1 MDSIQQLFVPKDT
14 GTLSD
19 ALLAFGLARVTADVV
34 QQMTGRNDVV
44 LEDIGSWYLIDAGV
58 EIEDSWLD
66 TVKPFEQAPFI
77 SSPKRPVPD
86 DLKGAILTRD
96 IDREWEQFREYQAKR
111 KQLVDAKTSGAEM
124 EQLLADAKPQPDWTV
139 VTYLGDYR
147 MQVQTNH
154 NSLIEQWRRCDQ
166 PLLGL
171 NLRTIFEMFAA
182 PVVDHEAIIKQWKK
196 ATKDANLMES
206 TTASQVFNPHMGKGQ
221 NRAKAN
227 GLAMSNEKSFWLLE
241 YLKVIGLWTAA
252 APRNATN
259 ADLRKTYILAPR
271 RLRLAAH
278 NEIFARFRDRLWN
291 NSSIKLD
298 ITSALLYT
306 AIVLEYSVE
315 TEDLGLFGDG
325 SVQNLVSGMD
335 VASYLLLSQNSYTMM
350 NLASLGVP
358 DWAPK
363 ITSFEQVDRFKHIV
377 DEHLERIQA
386 IEEEK
391 SEGAALL
398 QKYRDF
404 AAGGQLRA
412 FFDFIAGYSS
422 YLTSA
427 IERSNFYVKP
437 FTETNLRRLLE
448 MKNPKLTPILEN
460 QGFRNVANAI
470 RHSTVIP
477 QYIGRKTSSYDVRYG
492 LGQDL
497 KRKSQYADDFIR
509 ALSDFMQSYNEENA
523 RVYERTK
530 GKSRRKAIT
539 TEDIADVVAL
549 VDEYGPQTICNLLVA
564 FGYARDPKAKEEEVV
579 ESDAEAI
586 VAGV

>member
-1 MDSIQQLFVPKDT
+1 MNSLQRLWVPKDT

-19 ALLAFGLARVTADVV
+19 TLLAFGLARVVADVAY
-34 QQMTGRNDVV
+34 QMTGRNDVT
-44 LEDIGSWYLIDAGV
+44 LEDTGSWYIVDAGV

-66 TVKPFEQAPFI
+66 AVRPFEQAPFI
-77 SSPKRPVPD
+77 SSPKQPVPD
-86 DLKGAILTRD
+86 NLKGAILTRD

-147 MQVQTNH
+147 MQAQAIH
-154 NSLIEQWRRCDQ
+154 NNLVVQWRRCEQ

-182 PVVDHEAIIKQWKK
+182 PVVDREAIIKQWKK
-196 ATKDANLMES
+196 ATKGADLMES
-206 TTASQVFNPHMGKGQ
+206 TTASQMFNPHMGKGQ

-291 NSSIKLD
+291 SSSIKLD

-306 AIVLEYSVE
+306 TVALEYSVE
-315 TEDLGLFGDG
+315 TEDLGLFGGG
-325 SVQNLVSGMD
+325 SVQNLVSGME
-335 VASYLLLSQNSYTMM
+335 VASYVLLSQNSYTMM
-350 NLASLGVP
+350 NLASLGIP

-363 ITSFEQVDRFKHIV
+363 ITSLDQVERFKQIV
-377 DEHLERIQA
+377 EEHLERIQS
-386 IEEEK
+386 IDEEK

-398 QKYRDF
+398 QTYRDF
-404 AAGGQLRA
+404 VAGGQLRA
-412 FFDFIAGYSS
+412 FFDFAAGYSS
-422 YLTSA
+422 YLISA

-448 MKNPKLTPILEN
+448 MKVPKLTPILEN
-460 QGFRNVANAI
+460 QGFRNVADAI
-470 RHSTVIP
+470 RRSTVIP
-477 QYIGRKTSSYDVRYG
+477 QYVGRKTSSYDVRYG

-564 FGYARDPKAKEEEVV
+564 FGYARDPKAKEEEVA
-579 ESDAEAI
+579 ESSAEA
-586 VAGV
+586 AAASA

>member
-1 MDSIQQLFVPKDT
+1 MDSTRRLFVPKDT

-19 ALLAFGLARVTADVV
+19 ALLAFGLARLVADMTY
-34 QQMTGRNDVV
+34 QITGRNDVV
-44 LEDIGSWYLIDAGV
+44 LEDAGSWYLVDASV

-66 TVKPFEQAPFI
+66 AVKPFEQAPFV
-77 SSPKRPVPD
+77 SSPKQPVPD

-96 IDREWEQFREYQAKR
+96 IDREWDQFREYQVKR
-111 KQLVDAKTSGAEM
+111 KQLVDAKTSSAEM
-124 EQLLADAKPQPDWTV
+124 EQLLADARPQPDWTV

-147 MQVQTNH
+147 MQAQANH
-154 NSLIEQWRRCDQ
+154 NGLVEQWRRCEQ

-171 NLRTIFEMFAA
+171 NLRTVFEMFAA
-182 PVVDHEAIIKQWKK
+182 PIVDREAIIKQWKK
-196 ATKDANLMES
+196 AVKGKDLMES
-206 TTASQVFNPHMGKGQ
+206 TTASQLFNPHMGKGQ

-227 GLAMSNEKSFWLLE
+227 GLAMNNEKSFWLLE

-291 NSSIKLD
+291 DSSIKLD
-298 ITSALLYT
+298 IKAALLYT

-315 TEDLGLFGDG
+315 TEDLGLFGGG

-363 ITSFEQVDRFKHIV
+363 IASFDQVDRFKHVV

-386 IEEEK
+386 IDEEK

-404 AAGGQLRA
+404 VAGGQLRA
-412 FFDFIAGYSS
+412 FFDFTAGYSS
-422 YLTSA
+422 YLISA

-448 MKNPKLTPILEN
+448 MKDPKLTPILEN
-460 QGFRNVANAI
+460 QGFRNVADAI
-470 RHSTVIP
+470 RRSTVIP
-477 QYIGRKTSSYDVRYG
+477 QYVGRKTSSYDVRYG

-497 KRKSQYADDFIR
+497 KRKSQYAVDFIR

-523 RVYERTK
+523 RVHERTK

-549 VDEYGPQTICNLLVA
+549 VDEYDPQTICNLLVA
-564 FGYARDPKAKEEEVV
+564 FGYARDPKEKDEDTN
-579 ESDAEAI
+579 ESSTPAAA
-586 VAGV
+586 AGA

>member
-1 MDSIQQLFVPKDT
+1 MDSTRRLFVPKDT

-19 ALLAFGLARVTADVV
+19 ALMAFGLARLVADVV
-34 QQMTGRNDVV
+34 CQVTDRNDVTV
-44 LEDIGSWYLIDAGV
+44 EDAGSWYLVDAGV
-58 EIEDSWLD
+58 EIEESWLD
-66 TVKPFEQAPFI
+66 AVTPFEQAPFV
-77 SSPKRPVPD
+77 SSPKQPVPD
-86 DLKGAILTRD
+86 DLRGAILTRD
-96 IDREWEQFREYQAKR
+96 VDGEWDQFREYQAKR
-111 KQLVDAKTSGAEM
+111 KQLVDAKTSSAEM
-124 EQLLADAKPQPDWTV
+124 EQLLADARPQPDWTV

-147 MQVQTNH
+147 MQAQANH
-154 NSLIEQWRRCDQ
+154 NSLIVQWRRCDQ

-171 NLRTIFEMFAA
+171 NLRTVFEMFAA
-182 PVVDHEAIIKQWKK
+182 PVVDREAIIKQWKR
-196 ATKDANLMES
+196 ATKGADLMES
-206 TTASQVFNPHMGKGQ
+206 TTASQMFNPHMGKGQ

-241 YLKVIGLWTAA
+241 FLKVIGLWTAA

-278 NEIFARFRDRLWN
+278 NEIFSRFRDRLWN
-291 NSSIKLD
+291 NTSIKLD
-298 ITSALLYT
+298 IVSALLYT
-306 AIVLEYSVE
+306 AIALEYSVE
-315 TEDLGLFGDG
+315 TEDLGLFGGG
-325 SVQNLVSGMD
+325 SMQNLVSGMD

-363 ITSFEQVDRFKHIV
+363 IASFDQVDRFKHVV

-386 IEEEK
+386 IDEEK

-404 AAGGQLRA
+404 VAGGQLRA
-412 FFDFIAGYSS
+412 FFDFTAGYSS

-427 IERSNFYVKP
+427 IERSNFYVRP
-437 FTETNLRRLLE
+437 FSETNLRRLFE
-448 MKNPKLTPILEN
+448 MRDPKLTPILEN
-460 QGFRNVANAI
+460 QGFRNVADAI
-470 RHSTVIP
+470 RRSTVIP
-477 QYIGRKTSSYDVRYG
+477 QYVGRKTSSFDVRYG

-497 KRKSQYADDFIR
+497 KRKSQYADDFVQ
-509 ALSDFMQSYNEENA
+509 ALSDFMQSFNEENA

-539 TEDIADVVAL
+539 TEDIADVIAL
-549 VDEYGPQTICNLLVA
+549 VDDYGPQTICNLLVA
-564 FGYARDPKAKEEEVV
+564 FGYARDPKAKEEEVA
-579 ESDAEAI
+579 EPGAEAS
-586 VAGV
+586 ATGA

>member
-1 MDSIQQLFVPKDT
+1 MDSIQRLMVPKDT

-19 ALLAFGLARVTADVV
+19 ALLAFGLARLVADVAH
-34 QQMTGRNDVV
+34 QMTGRNDVV
-44 LEDIGSWYLIDAGV
+44 LEDVGSWYIVDAGV
-58 EIEDSWLD
+58 EIEDGWLD
-66 TVKPFEQAPFI
+66 AVTPFEQAPFV
-77 SSPKRPVPD
+77 SSPKQPVPD
-86 DLKGAILTRD
+86 DLKGVILTRD
-96 IDREWEQFREYQAKR
+96 VDREWEQFREYQAKR
-111 KQLVDAKTSGAEM
+111 KQLVDAKISGVEM
-124 EQLLADAKPQPDWTV
+124 EQLLADAKPQPDWTI

-147 MQVQTNH
+147 MQAQANH
-154 NSLIEQWRRCDQ
+154 NSLVEQWRRCEQ

-171 NLRTIFEMFAA
+171 NLRTVFELFAA
-182 PVVDHEAIIKQWKK
+182 PVVDREAVIKRWKK
-196 ATKDANLMES
+196 AAKGADLMES
-206 TTASQVFNPHMGKGQ
+206 TTASQMFNPHMGKGQ

-298 ITSALLYT
+298 ITSTLLYT
-306 AIVLEYSVE
+306 TIALEYSVE
-315 TEDLGLFGDG
+315 TEDLGLFGGG
-325 SVQNLVSGMD
+325 SVQNLVSGME
-335 VASYLLLSQNSYTMM
+335 VASYLLLSQNSYTMI

-363 ITSFEQVDRFKHIV
+363 ITSFEQVDRFKHVV

-404 AAGGQLRA
+404 VAGGQLRA
-412 FFDFIAGYSS
+412 FFDFTAGYSS

-448 MKNPKLTPILEN
+448 MKDPKLTPILEN
-460 QGFRNVANAI
+460 QGFRNVADAI
-470 RHSTVIP
+470 RRSTVIP
-477 QYIGRKTSSYDVRYG
+477 QYVGRKTSSYDVRYG

-564 FGYARDPKAKEEEVV
+564 FGYARDPKAKEEEVAD
-579 ESDAEAI
+579 SSAEVI
-586 VAGV
+586 VAGA